1 MGSPRDL
8 EDWLLVVTERCK
20 TSVRKMRDVRHHG
33 LGTEEEREEQFQS
46 QLSLQS

>member
-20 TSVRKMRDVRHHG
+20 TSSVRKMRDVRHHG
-33 LGTEEEREEQFQS
+33 LGPEEEREE
-46 QLSLQS
+46 